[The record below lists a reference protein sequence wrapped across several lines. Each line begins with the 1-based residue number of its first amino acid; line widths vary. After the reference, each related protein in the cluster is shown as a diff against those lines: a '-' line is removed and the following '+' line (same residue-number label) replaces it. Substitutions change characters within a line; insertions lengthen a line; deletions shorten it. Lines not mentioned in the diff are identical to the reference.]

1 MQWPSKLSTE
11 FKGFDLWF
19 KKQGKKKGGGFFLG
33 TSRRPVMKQITSP

>member
-19 KKQGKKKGGGFFLG
+19 KKQGKKKGGGFLSWDQSQ
-33 TSRRPVMKQITSP
+33 TCNETDN